1 MSEELP
7 RWQRVLRAWGFLTRK
22 RTRREL
28 GTVQDW
34 KMRLV
39 FWVGALLVGVLV
51 VLFARA
57 AQWSYGQ
64 FQRLYEWNEYAPLLV
79 TPLGMVLIA
88 WIMRRFAPAAQG
100 SGIPQVLVI
109 LKPRYRWLRPAF
121 LGIRVIVAK
130 FVLTCMGLMV
140 GASIGREGPS
150 VHIGAA
156 VMRDMGRLGQL
167 RQKAV
172 DNALIVGGGA
182 AGVSAAFNAPLAGI
196 VFAVESLAQ
205 PLEKRNSGILIVSI
219 FLSGVVVLA
228 LSGHYSYFGTPEATL
243 MLADSWPGVLV
254 TGLSCGLLGGLFARV
269 LVSGTRA
276 LGPTLQAEPLK
287 LVFLCGLFIASLGV
301 LTGGETFGTGYE
313 QARDL
318 LDAQREGEWTFPLA
332 KMAATL
338 ASYFSGIPGGI
349 FSPSM
354 AAGAGVGAAVSE
366 FMPGGAL
373 VGLAMVGMASFLS
386 GVLQRPLVSFLIV
399 MEMTGNRHDILL
411 ALILGSLVAF
421 GVSRLLMRA
430 SLYDALATDLVSGP
444 ERPAAPTQRPRG
456 TDNDTGRGV

>member
-1 MSEELP
+1 M
-7 RWQRVLRAWGFLTRK
+7 RAYGFLTRK

-28 GTVQDW
+28 GTLQDW

-39 FWVGALLVGVLV
+39 FWVGALLVGGLI

-57 AQWSYGQ
+57 AEWSYGV
-64 FQRLYEWNEYAPLLV
+64 FQQLYALSPHAPLVV
-79 TPLGMVLIA
+79 TPLGMVAIVWL
-88 WIMRRFAPAAQG
+88 MRRFAPAAQG

-121 LGIRVIVAK
+121 LGVRVIVAK
-130 FVLTCMGLMV
+130 FVLTCAGLMV

-150 VHIGAA
+150 VHLGAA

-196 VFAVESLAQ
+196 VFAVESLSQ

-228 LSGHYSYFGTPEATL
+228 LSGHYSYFGSPEVTL
-243 MLADSWPGVLV
+243 MLADSWPGVLI
-254 TGLSCGLLGGLFARV
+254 TGALCGLLGAVFARL
-269 LVSGTRA
+269 LVSGTRRLA
-276 LGPTLQAEPLK
+276 PQMRAEPLK
-287 LVFLCGLFIASLGV
+287 LVFLCGLIIASLGV

-313 QARDL
+313 QARGL
-318 LDAQREGEWTFPLA
+318 LEAQREGDWTFPLA

-338 ASYFSGIPGGI
+338 LSYFSGIPGGI

-366 FMPGGAL
+366 FLPGSAL

-386 GVLQRPLVSFLIV
+386 GVLQRPLVSFVIV

-411 ALILGSLVAF
+411 ALMLGSLVAF
-421 GVSRLLMRA
+421 GVSRLFMRV
-430 SLYDALATDLVSGP
+430 SLYEALALDLVNASAASGP
-444 ERPAAPTQRPRG
+444 RDIGESESGSGKR
-456 TDNDTGRGV
+456 